1 MLSVLA
7 APLSL
12 QLPRAFP
19 QPERVYGTRAPSCVR
34 TARNSVHA
42 CIAEI
47 ELPQIGAQLEV
58 SDARSFGRP
67 PASWWRR
74 ARERARAVADPTS
87 EAAFAAAYVGGA
99 PEIAF
104 AARSAH
110 GNGVVTVVACGPWR
124 CLKFDEVEQGVAYVK
139 QGTVALTFEYLR
151 VMAAAAL
158 AFGRLQAPAPQRVL
172 CVGLGAAALPGWL
185 AHYFDVGVEVVELD
199 PLVARVAEEE
209 LGRER
214 GGAGYDVVIGDAAA
228 HVRGL
233 RGAGLGCVLLDAF
246 DRDGETPAHLLTADG
261 FLRDAYDALA
271 AGGTLVVNRF
281 NGVDGSAER
290 AAFAQT
296 ARELRS
302 AGFAEIYSLGV
313 DGLSVVL
320 VARRAAPGARRPGRA
335 DLQSAARAAWE
346 AGGLAGG
353 DGARLVRRLLWV
365 DLAADGGVS
374 ERRPPRENLARKS
387 CDVMILG
394 AASSASPRWM
404 GGSS

>member
-12 QLPRAFP
+12 QLPHAFP
-19 QPERVYGTRAPSCVR
+19 QPERVYGKRAPSCVR

-42 CIAEI
+42 CVAGGED
-47 ELPQIGAQLEV
+47 LPQIGAQLEV

-74 ARERARAVADPTS
+74 AREWARAVADPTS

-99 PEIAF
+99 PEIVY

-139 QGTVALTFEYLR
+139 DGTVALTFEYLR

-185 AHYFDVGVEVVELD
+185 AHHFDIGVEVVELD

-209 LGRER
+209 LGRQR

-296 ARELRS
+296 ARELRA
-302 AGFAEIYSLGV
+302 AGFAEVYSSASTG
-313 DGLSVVL
+313 S
-320 VARRAAPGARRPGRA
+320 ASCSSRAAPPRARGGPAAPTCNAPRA
-335 DLQSAARAAWE
+335 RAWE

-404 GGSS
+404 GGS